1 VFAFVCMEVGERI
14 ILHYNE
20 PLLVP
25 LLVTIHDFI
34 NLMIFFCA
42 LSSLLIVVS
51 STSAT
56 TICILRLHLNHL
68 YTHLYTD
75 PYFILLN
82 RGSRPQLTLGIPPLT
97 FSLDFPVLLPISS
110 LLPFFLSS
118 SAFISSSSMILLAT
132 SSATIGLHRCISSAI
147 IDWM

>member
-1 VFAFVCMEVGERI
+1 MLESGEGERPVFVFGCMGVGERI
-14 ILHYNE
+14 ILHYNQ
-20 PLLVP
+20 PLLVS
-25 LLVTIHDFI
+25 LLGTIHDFI

-56 TICILRLHLNHL
+56 TICTLRLHLN
-68 YTHLYTD
+68 HLYTD

-97 FSLDFPVLLPISS
+97 FSLDFLFFFPS
-110 LLPFFLSS
+110 LLFFLSFS
-118 SAFISSSSMILLAT
+118 PPLL
-132 SSATIGLHRCISSAI
+132 SFLLLQ
-147 IDWM
+147 

>member
-1 VFAFVCMEVGERI
+1 MLESGEGERPVFVFVCMEVGERI

-42 LSSLLIVVS
+42 SSSLLIVVS

-56 TICILRLHLNHL
+56 TIRTLRFHLNHL
-68 YTHLYTD
+68 YTYLYAD

-97 FSLDFPVLLPISS
+97 SSLDSPVLPPISS
-110 LLPFFLSS
+110 LLPFSPLLSFL
-118 SAFISSSSMILLAT
+118 LPQ
-132 SSATIGLHRCISSAI
+132 
-147 IDWM
+147 